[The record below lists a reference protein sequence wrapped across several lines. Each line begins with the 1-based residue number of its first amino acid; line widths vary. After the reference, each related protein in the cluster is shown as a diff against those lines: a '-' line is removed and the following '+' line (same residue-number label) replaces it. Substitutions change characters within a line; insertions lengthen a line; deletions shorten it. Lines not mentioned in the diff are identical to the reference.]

1 MLNLVG
7 KRYWFFLL
15 SAIIVI
21 PGLISLLIPPGL
33 RKGVEFTGGAEMT
46 FRFEKPVE
54 QSNLR
59 QALADLGYADTII
72 QRTGTGDFIVRTRG
86 ITEEVIT
93 SEEKDKMEQGLR
105 DRFGPMDE
113 LDFFAVSPLIAVE
126 VVKAAII
133 AVVAASIG
141 ILIYIAFA
149 FRKMPRP
156 WRYGTAAVIALIH
169 DVLVVVGIFSILG
182 KFFNTQVDALF
193 ITAILTVVG
202 YSVNDTVVVF
212 DRIRENMSK
221 GVSKVFEVVVNRSLV
236 ETLARSL
243 NTTLTTLIT
252 IAALFLFGG
261 VTIRT
266 FTLALLIGITS
277 GAYSSFYN
285 AATLMVVW
293 ENKEWKTWFKRRES
307 RSIGT

>member
-7 KRYWFFLL
+7 KRYWFFLF

-21 PGLISLLIPPGL
+21 PGLISLFIPPGL
-33 RKGVEFTGGAEMT
+33 RVGIEFTSGSSMT
-46 FRFEKPVE
+46 LHFEKPVE
-54 QSNLR
+54 QADLR
-59 QALADLGYADTII
+59 QELTNLGYEDAII
-72 QRTGTGDFIVRTRG
+72 QRTGGGDFLVRVRE
-86 ITEEVIT
+86 IDRA
-93 SEEKDKMEQGLR
+93 EKTKLEDGLKA
-105 DRFGPMDE
+105 RFDDPNMKT
-113 LDFFAVSPLIAVE
+113 LDYYSVSPLIATE

-133 AVVAASIG
+133 AVIAASIG
-141 ILIYIAFA
+141 ILIYIAIA

-156 WRYGTAAVIALIH
+156 WRYGTTAVIALIH
-169 DVLVVVGIFSILG
+169 DVLVVLGIFSILG
-182 KFFNTQVDALF
+182 KFFNTQIDALF

-221 GVSKVFEVVVNRSLV
+221 GVSKVFEAVVNRSMV

-243 NTTLTTLIT
+243 NTTLTTLLT

-285 AATLMVVW
+285 AATLLVVW
-293 ENKEWKTWFKRRES
+293 ENKEWKTWFRRGE
-307 RSIGT
+307 RKPA

>member
-1 MLNLVG
+1 MKPNLVG
-7 KRYWFFLL
+7 KKYWFFLL

-21 PGLISLLIPPGL
+21 PGLISLAIPPGL
-33 RKGVEFTGGAEMT
+33 RIGIEFTSGSTMT

-54 QSNLR
+54 QAALR
-59 QALADLGYADTII
+59 EAMGELGYDDVII
-72 QRTGTGDFIVRTRG
+72 QRTGEGDYLVRTRE
-86 ITEEVIT
+86 I
-93 SEEKDKMEQGLR
+93 SREEKEKLEEGLKG
-105 DRFGPMDE
+105 RFGNLTP
-113 LDFFAVSPLIAVE
+113 LDFYSVSPLVAAE
-126 VVKAAII
+126 VVRAAII
-133 AVVAASIG
+133 AVVAAAVA
-141 ILIYIAFA
+141 ILIYIAIA

-156 WRYGTAAVIALIH
+156 WRYGVAAVVALIH

-182 KFFNTQVDALF
+182 KFLNTQIDALF

-212 DRIRENMSK
+212 DRIRENTRK
-221 GVSKVFEVVVNRSLV
+221 GVSKVYEVVVNRSLV

-243 NTTLTTLIT
+243 NTTLTTLLT

-261 VTIRT
+261 VTIKT

-293 ENKEWKTWFKRRES
+293 ENKEWRNWFKRRP
-307 RSIGT
+307 RSAGA